1 MVRATSTERDREKAE
16 KATPPDTPTKPFL
29 SLAQEISLTLY
40 FPCILWYINIQCCAC
55 GWYAERGQGR
65 TLTSTSGNGT
75 WLIPSS
81 CTTFIACDL
90 YVHLNNKIDCRSID
104 IMSSFGIGS
113 RLSKVTVELAAGIRI
128 ARCSQ
133 SVKPGAV
140 FLACSRLQQVDQ
152 SHSLHTLS
160 AHTPARSKSRLLQEY
175 NNTSCNLV
183 NFVVRNMS
191 AETLPNP
198 SNLIFRQV
206 SRSSLSILLRSSNC
220 QIIDLDSASRLA
232 KNRI

>member
-1 MVRATSTERDREKAE
+1 M
-16 KATPPDTPTKPFL
+16 
-29 SLAQEISLTLY
+29 
-40 FPCILWYINIQCCAC
+40 
-55 GWYAERGQGR
+55 
-65 TLTSTSGNGT
+65 
-75 WLIPSS
+75 
-81 CTTFIACDL
+81 
-90 YVHLNNKIDCRSID
+90 HLNNKIDCRSID

-140 FLACSRLQQVDQ
+140 FLACSRLKQVDQ

-160 AHTPARSKSRLLQEY
+160 AHTPARSRSRLLQEY

-183 NFVVRNMS
+183 NFVRNMS

-206 SRSSLSILLRSSNC
+206 SSLSILLRFVSSNC
-220 QIIDLDSASRLA
+220 QIIDL
-232 KNRI
+232 